1 MFWKKKKNK
10 ESKIE
15 IDDSEVRG
23 AFRVEPSSQAP
34 INFTFMGKKI
44 TATDI
49 SVTGISFVDDDF
61 KVGQKEKV
69 SFNLPGI
76 PEKMAVEVEVV
87 AIIKA
92 KNLCGT
98 RFNGLTEHQDEML
111 SLYLVNR
118 QKEMRKS

>member
-15 IDDSEVRG
+15 IDDSEIRG
-23 AFRVEPSSQAP
+23 AFRVEPSAEAP
-34 INFTFMGKKI
+34 IIFTFLGKKI
-44 TATDI
+44 TAADI

-69 SFNLPGI
+69 SFHLPGI
-76 PEKMAVEVEVV
+76 PEKMTVEVEVV

-98 RFNGLTEHQDEML
+98 RFNNLSEHQDELL